1 MITNAHQCRA
11 ILIAVFAAMPF
22 AAAAEDAHPLPGV
35 TQPEPIVQDLKPEPS
50 SDPATPG
57 TFKVGNFDVKI
68 SGSVIVDVGVNVR
81 KPPR

>member
-1 MITNAHQCRA
+1 MITSAHHCRVV
-11 ILIAVFAAMPF
+11 LIAVFAAMPF
-22 AAAAEDAHPLPGV
+22 AATAEDAHPLPGV
-35 TQPEPIVQDLKPEPS
+35 TLPEPIVQDLKPEPNS
-50 SDPATPG
+50 EPATPG

>member
-1 MITNAHQCRA
+1 MITNAHQFRA
-11 ILIAVFAAMPF
+11 VLIAVFAAMPF

-35 TQPEPIVQDLKPEPS
+35 SQPEPIVQDLKPEPNGE
-50 SDPATPG
+50 PATPG

>member
-1 MITNAHQCRA
+1 MITNAYQCRA
-11 ILIAVFAAMPF
+11 VLIAVFAAVPF

-35 TQPEPIVQDLKPEPS
+35 SQPEPIVQDLKPEPNGE
-50 SDPATPG
+50 PATPG

-81 KPPR
+81 KQPR